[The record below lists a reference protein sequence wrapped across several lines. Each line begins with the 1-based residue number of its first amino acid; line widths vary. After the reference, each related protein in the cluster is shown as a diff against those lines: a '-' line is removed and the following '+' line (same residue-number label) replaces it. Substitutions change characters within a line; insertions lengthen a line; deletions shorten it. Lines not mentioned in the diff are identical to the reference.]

1 MTVIA
6 RGAKARGALKRHNL
20 TPNFQA
26 EPPTTEGLVKLVEGT
41 RCPGQESGRGPCR
54 RPAQFRPG
62 RGGRARRWPCRPIRT
77 LPLPTAHK
85 PERVRGLRSKRLRG
99 DIGLVVFTTPP
110 QVTILMG
117 TAQRLGSGKKLIEV
131 VNSSATIAAVGTG
144 TAATLARH
152 GVKVSVC
159 PPEEDETMIGLVE
172 AVETFLRK
180 RAVRR

>member
-1 MTVIA
+1 MSGA
-6 RGAKARGALKRHNL
+6 RKWPWPLPEAS
-20 TPNFQA
+20 PV
-26 EPPTTEGLVKLVEGT
+26 PPW
-41 RCPGQESGRGPCR
+41 
-54 RPAQFRPG
+54 
-62 RGGRARRWPCRPIRT
+62 ARRSSAAVAMPTNSHPTITDSPRT
-77 LPLPTAHK
+77 
-85 PERVRGLRSKRLRG
+85 ERVGGVRSKRLRG

-144 TAATLARH
+144 TAATLVRH